1 MTTQLKTLKSLK
13 LESWPID
20 RLIPYARN
28 PRTHSKAQIS
38 QIVASIQAFGF
49 VNPVLVDPEGGI
61 IAGHG
66 RVLAARQPGMTQVPI
81 IVLNH
86 LTPVQKRAFMIA
98 DNKLALNA
106 GWDFEMLRL
115 ELQDIAA
122 QEIALPLTGFGK
134 DELQELS
141 ARLSGSRLADA
152 DDAPALEQSA
162 ITQPGDIWELGQHRL
177 FCADSTDPENLK
189 RILSGDTCDLVFAD
203 PPYNVDYTG
212 KNARGQK
219 IFNDDLGDEFD
230 RFLEAA
236 CRSIVGVSSGPI
248 YMCMS
253 SGELHTLYS
262 NFKKAGGVW
271 STYIIWSKHLF
282 TLGRSDYQRQY
293 EPILYGWP
301 QGGKHYWCGAR
312 DQGDVWCLEKPRAN
326 DLHPTMK
333 PVALVERALENS
345 SRPSSVVLDPFAG
358 SGTTAIACERTGR
371 KARLVELDPRYAD
384 VAVRRWQSYTGQRAR
399 RQSDGALFEDL
410 ALGTRRAH
418 EDSPK
423 SGFTRIATRP
433 ITASL

>member
-1 MTTQLKTLKSLK
+1 MSTQRISLEKLK
-13 LESWPID
+13 LEFWPIE

-28 PRTHSKAQIS
+28 PRTHTKAQIS
-38 QIVASIQAFGF
+38 QIAAGIQEFGF
-49 VNPVLVDPEGGI
+49 NNPVLVGADGEI
-61 IAGHG
+61 IAGHA
-66 RVLAARQPGMTQVPI
+66 RALAARQVGMTRTPV

-86 LTPVQKRAFMIA
+86 LTPAQKRAFRIA
-98 DNKLALNA
+98 DNKLALKA
-106 GWDFEMLRL
+106 GWDFGMLLL
-115 ELQDIAA
+115 ELQDLAE
-122 QEIALPLTGFGK
+122 QEIALPLTGFDD
-134 DELQELS
+134 DELQELL
-141 ARLSGSRLADA
+141 ARQSGPGLADA
-152 DDAPALEQSA
+152 DDASA
-162 ITQPGDIWELGQHRL
+162 IEQEVITQLGDIWELGRHRL
-177 FCADSTDPENLK
+177 LCAESTDPENLQ

-203 PPYNVDYTG
+203 LPYNVDYAG
-212 KNARGQK
+212 KNARRQK
-219 IFNDDLGDEFD
+219 ILNDDLGDEFD
-230 RFLEAA
+230 RFLGAA
-236 CRSIVGVSSGPI
+236 CRSIVEASAGPI

-312 DQGDVWCLEKPRAN
+312 DQGDVWYLEKPRAN

-333 PVALVERALENS
+333 PVALVERAIENS

-384 VAVRRWQSYTGQRAR
+384 VAVRRWESYSGQRAR

-410 ALGTRRAH
+410 ALGA
-418 EDSPK
+418 
-423 SGFTRIATRP
+423 
-433 ITASL
+433 